1 MYYNKEKV
9 DKGEAEVLFRQK
21 MLEPFDRYGRLD
33 IDACMES
40 FMPYLE
46 ANRRTTN
53 TVFHASLN
61 PLPEDK
67 LTEDQLRD
75 IAREYM
81 ERMGYGNQPYIVFK
95 HKDISREHLHI
106 VSLRVDEQGRK
117 LPHDFE
123 ARRSMEILRKLE
135 RKYGLHLAPGKDSVQ
150 RKRLRELDKT
160 KYEIYDAIKGWLPK
174 CKSWNDLED
183 RLKEQG
189 IDVRYKYCGNTDRKQ
204 GVLFSKNDFEFSGS
218 KIDRQFSFSKLNQH
232 FAYAQQQTR
241 HRSAIV
247 KDFHAAAGT
256 YRSAFSGLFGT
267 GGGKTDTDRPTVNFG
282 GNIGELPLP
291 PNSSPLGLSF
301 AQLQRKPGE
310 SPEEYLARITALLN
324 TVAEAMAIAAMERER
339 RLRERMTKPK
349 QKL

>member
-1 MYYNKEKV
+1 MVANIRSGSSPGGALYYNKEKA

-21 MLEPFDRYGRLD
+21 MLEPFDRYGRFD
-33 IDACMES
+33 IDVCMES

-46 ANRRTTN
+46 ANRRTIN
-53 TVFHASLN
+53 TVFHTSLN
-61 PLPEDK
+61 PSPEDK
-67 LTEDQLRD
+67 LTDEQLRD

-106 VSLRVDEQGRK
+106 VSLRVDELGRK

-123 ARRSMEILRKLE
+123 ARRSMEILRELE
-135 RKYGLHLAPGKDSVQ
+135 RKYGLHLAPGKDSV
-150 RKRLRELDKT
+150 RRERLREPGKT
-160 KYEIYDAIKGWLPK
+160 KYEIYDAIKGCLSK
-174 CKSWNDLED
+174 CKSWNDLEG

-189 IDVRYKYCGNTDRKQ
+189 INVRYKYCENTDRKQ

-218 KIDRQFSFSKLNQH
+218 KIDRQFSFSKLNRH

-291 PNSSPLGLSF
+291 PNSSPVELSF

-310 SPEEYLARITALLN
+310 SPEEYLAHITALLN
-324 TVAEAMAIAAMERER
+324 TSPKRW
-339 RLRERMTKPK
+339 RLP
-349 QKL
+349 

>member
-1 MYYNKEKV
+1 MVANIRSGSSPGGALYYNKEKA

-21 MLEPFDRYGRLD
+21 MLEPFDRYGRFD
-33 IDACMES
+33 IDVCMES

-46 ANRRTTN
+46 ANRRTIN
-53 TVFHASLN
+53 TVFHTSLN
-61 PLPEDK
+61 PSPQDK
-67 LTEDQLRD
+67 LTDEQLRD

-106 VSLRVDEQGRK
+106 VSLRVDELGRK

-123 ARRSMEILRKLE
+123 ARRSMEILRELE
-135 RKYGLHLAPGKDSVQ
+135 RKYGLHLAPGKDSV
-150 RKRLRELDKT
+150 RRERLREPGKT
-160 KYEIYDAIKGWLPK
+160 KYEIYDAIKGCLSK
-174 CKSWNDLED
+174 CKSWNDLEG

-189 IDVRYKYCGNTDRKQ
+189 INVRYKYCENTDRKQ

-218 KIDRQFSFSKLNQH
+218 KIDRQFSFSKLNRH

-291 PNSSPLGLSF
+291 PNSSPVELSF

-310 SPEEYLARITALLN
+310 SPEEYLAHITALLN
-324 TVAEAMAIAAMERER
+324 TSPKRW
-339 RLRERMTKPK
+339 RLP
-349 QKL
+349 

>member
-1 MYYNKEKV
+1 M
-9 DKGEAEVLFRQK
+9 
-21 MLEPFDRYGRLD
+21 
-33 IDACMES
+33 
-40 FMPYLE
+40 
-46 ANRRTTN
+46 RR
-53 TVFHASLN
+53 
-61 PLPEDK
+61 E
-67 LTEDQLRD
+67 
-75 IAREYM
+75 
-81 ERMGYGNQPYIVFK
+81 
-95 HKDISREHLHI
+95 
-106 VSLRVDEQGRK
+106 
-117 LPHDFE
+117 
-123 ARRSMEILRKLE
+123 
-135 RKYGLHLAPGKDSVQ
+135 
-150 RKRLRELDKT
+150 RLREPDKT
-160 KYEIYDAIKGWLPK
+160 KYEIYDAIKGCLSK
-174 CKSWNDLED
+174 CKSWNDLEG

-218 KIDRQFSFSKLNQH
+218 KIDRQFSFSKLNRH

-247 KDFHAAAGT
+247 KDFHAAADS
-256 YRSAFSGLFGT
+256 YRSAFSDLFGT

-291 PNSSPLGLSF
+291 PNSSPVGLSA

-349 QKL
+349 MKL